1 MRDKTAVFNR
11 NIIGPKNLMWGSDYP
26 HFDGAWPNSAEVL
39 NGHFADVPL
48 EDRIRIGRRNA
59 IEFYNL
65 PLEP

>member
-1 MRDKTAVFNR
+1 
-11 NIIGPKNLMWGSDYP
+11 MWGSDYP

-39 NGHFADVPL
+39 SGHFVDVPL

-65 PLEP
+65 PLQP